1 MKAIGGD
8 SLNHFT
14 IFASKND
21 THDIEEGILDT
32 LAQGFVVEKNDSSYL
47 LKSKGLFKRHQGA
60 IHVIADDTD
69 PDYFAENMPG
79 MMGFYHHIPFEDEQL
94 KELVMIQ
101 ISVFNT
107 VIAVEM
113 DKEITD
119 EQMQLLI
126 KLLSSIGGVG
136 FLPDGTLLD
145 QQGLVIVYPNGESG
159 PSNFRPHACTKMIN
173 VQEAT
178 SAQGEAR
185 KNNTIAFLVE
195 KGIPYVASLPQLPSV
210 EDCAFKRQED
220 IAKRAV
226 ALLIAIQFA
235 CDVAQSGNIEDS
247 REFFL
252 NMLHKYNVQQFLT
265 DNEKS
270 FLQAQYPDAQEAVSI
285 AWQYEAYWTLIWA
298 LGFVETLEF
307 PDDVCDCDYAIQVV
321 SSCETFEQFYAQI
334 AMRSKEEILDE
345 ADKIYRLH
353 WACVNSRI
361 NGQAAPLALNESVV
375 MERRRGLFW
384 MIGYHNEQ
392 WDTMSMDT

>member
-1 MKAIGGD
+1 M
-8 SLNHFT
+8 NHFT

-21 THDIEEGILDT
+21 THDIEDKILET
-32 LAQGFVVEKNDSSYL
+32 LAQDLTVEKNASSYL
-47 LKSKGLFKRHQGA
+47 LKSRGLFKKHRGT
-60 IHVIADDTD
+60 IHVITDEID
-69 PDYFAENMPG
+69 PDYFAKNIPG
-79 MMGFYHHIPFEDEQL
+79 MMGFYNNIPFEDEQL

-119 EQMQLLI
+119 DHMQLLI

-136 FLPDGTLLD
+136 FLPEGTLLD
-145 QQGLVIVYPNGESG
+145 QNGSVIVYSNGQSG

-173 VQEAT
+173 AQEVT

-185 KNNTIAFLVE
+185 KNNTIAFLAE
-195 KGIPYVASLPQLPSV
+195 KEIPYVASLPQLPPV
-210 EDCAFKRQED
+210 EDCAFKSQED

-235 CDVAQSGNIEDS
+235 CDVAQNGNIEDS

-270 FLQAQYPDAQEAVSI
+270 FLQAQYPDAQEAVNI
-285 AWQYEAYWTLIWA
+285 TWQYEAYWTLIWA
-298 LGFVETLEF
+298 LGLVETLAF
-307 PDDVCDCDYAIQVV
+307 PDDICNCEYAIQAV
-321 SSCETFEQFYAQI
+321 SRHETFEQFYAQT

-361 NGQAAPLALNESVV
+361 NGQTAPAALNESVV

-384 MIGYHNEQ
+384 LIGYRNEQ
-392 WDTMSMDT
+392 WDTISMDT